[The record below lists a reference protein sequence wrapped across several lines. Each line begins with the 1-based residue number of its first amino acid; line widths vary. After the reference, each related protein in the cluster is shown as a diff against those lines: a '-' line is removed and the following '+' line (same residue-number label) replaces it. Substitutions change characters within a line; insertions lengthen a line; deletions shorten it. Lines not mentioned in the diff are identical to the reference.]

1 MAYKDSSGRITIDE
15 QAAAQDIRRLQEA
28 MQILSDSRKAIVN
41 IINQASG
48 EQGLAARA
56 ICEKAREM
64 CGLID
69 ALNNRLSETASFISR
84 TVAHYQEVDRQVK
97 EAIQAST
104 AGWSSGGGGG
114 HAIVAPPPGPKTDPS
129 DIPGLAALKSSETL
143 VDKAKDFI
151 GDVADIF
158 KSFGR

>member
-28 MQILSDSRKAIVN
+28 MQILKDSRKAIVN

-48 EQGLAARA
+48 EQGLAAQA

-64 CGLID
+64 CNAID
-69 ALNNRLSETASFISR
+69 ALVNRLSETSSFISR

-97 EAIQAST
+97 EAIQNSAGAWSDAVVSKPAPSTPSATDVIGNTAST
-104 AGWSSGGGGG
+104 VVS
-114 HAIVAPPPGPKTDPS
+114 
-129 DIPGLAALKSSETL
+129 
-143 VDKAKDFI
+143 KAKDLI
-151 GDVADIF
+151 GDVADMF
-158 KSFGR
+158 KSFGG

>member
-28 MQILSDSRKAIVN
+28 AQILKDSRKAIAN

-48 EQGLAARA
+48 EQGLTARA

-64 CGLID
+64 CNNID
-69 ALNNRLSETASFISR
+69 ALINRLNETSSFISR

-97 EAIQAST
+97 EAIQNST
-104 AGWSSGGGGG
+104 AGAWSDAVVSKP
-114 HAIVAPPPGPKTDPS
+114 APSTPSATDV
-129 DIPGLAALKSSETL
+129 IGNAASTVMS
-143 VDKAKDFI
+143 KAKDLI

-158 KSFGR
+158 KSFGG

>member
-28 MQILSDSRKAIVN
+28 AQILKDSRKAIVN

-48 EQGLAARA
+48 EQGLTARA

-64 CGLID
+64 CNLIDGLI
-69 ALNNRLSETASFISR
+69 NRLNETSSFISR

-97 EAIQAST
+97 EAIQNSSNAWSDAVVST
-104 AGWSSGGGGG
+104 P
-114 HAIVAPPPGPKTDPS
+114 APKAPSATDV
-129 DIPGLAALKSSETL
+129 IGNTANTVVNAAKNILG
-143 VDKAKDFI
+143 KAE
-151 GDVADIF
+151 DIF
-158 KSFGR
+158 KSFGG